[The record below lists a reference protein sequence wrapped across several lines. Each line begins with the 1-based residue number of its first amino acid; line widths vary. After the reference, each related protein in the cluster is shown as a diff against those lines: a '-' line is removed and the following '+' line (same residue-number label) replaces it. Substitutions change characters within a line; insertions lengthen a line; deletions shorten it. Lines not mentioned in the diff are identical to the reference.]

1 MTVDINPKANCIWFK
16 PLIILFGAILLIE
29 FLTLIMFINKMKH
42 LKLDL
47 TKAQEAYKKG
57 DQSIKDF
64 LINAYGKENFL
75 LYIKDRV
82 TDYESACAELG
93 IKPLTE
99 SDFGIL
105 PKEDRF
111 RAFNRHQVVIGVRA
125 LNEGWKANMRDGEW
139 KYYNVPYAEGAL
151 GFSFFVHDRRSYC
164 SFCGADLL
172 YKNRELC
179 EYGQMIFKQQYI
191 NFSF

>member
-1 MTVDINPKANCIWFK
+1 
-16 PLIILFGAILLIE
+16 
-29 FLTLIMFINKMKH
+29 MKH

-47 TKAQEAYKKG
+47 TKAQEAYKNG

-75 LYIKDRV
+75 LDIKDRV

-111 RAFNRHQVVIGVRA
+111 RAFNRHILTIGIRA
-125 LNEGWKANMRDGEW
+125 LNEGWKPNFHDSNEY
-139 KYYNVPYAEGAL
+139 KYYTYIYSSNG
-151 GFSFFVHDRRSYC
+151 GFSFVVS
-164 SFCGADLL
+164 CGICIGAVGSDLYL
-172 YKNRELC
+172 KNRELA
-179 EYGQMIFKQQYI
+179 QHAQTIFKQQYLDYLT
-191 NFSF
+191 